1 MFGPTKIWRKWHVK
15 INTNQRRYAVVS
27 ALAAS
32 AVPALVL
39 ARGHRISNVPEI
51 PLVVDNKAIDNID
64 KTKAAVALLKSL
76 SAFPDI
82 EKVVAS
88 KKLRVGKG
96 KWRNRRY
103 VQKKGPLII
112 FAEKT
117 PMIRAFRNIPGVEL
131 LSVNHLNLLQLAP
144 GGHLGR
150 FLIWTKDAFE
160 KLDRLFGTFS
170 KYSTLKVHYKL
181 PQPLVANPDLRRLL
195 SSDEIQSVL
204 KKAGVARRA
213 PQFRRKNPLK
223 NLQFLQKLNPAAKSF
238 KRAALTAQA
247 RAIKKKAEKTAKRLA
262 ESAAATAQPK
272 SKNQKRKAQLAKK
285 VAKKKAK
292 TEGATKEKK
301 EEVAT
306 TEGAKK
312 EKVKKPSTKAER
324 IRRWRFSLH
333 KE

>member
-51 PLVVDNKAIDNID
+51 PLVVDNKVIDTID
-64 KTKAAVALLKSL
+64 KTKSAVALLKSL
-76 SAFPDI
+76 SAYPDI

-88 KKLRVGKG
+88 KKLRAGKG

-117 PMIRAFRNIPGVEL
+117 PMVRAFRNIPGVEL
-131 LSVNHLNLLQLAP
+131 VSVNHLNLLTLAP

-160 KLDRLFGTFS
+160 KLDRLFGTFT
-170 KYSTLKVHYKL
+170 KYATLKVHYKL
-181 PQPLVANPDLRRLL
+181 PQPLVANPDLTRILG
-195 SSDEIQSVL
+195 SEEIQSVL
-204 KKAGVARRA
+204 RA
-213 PQFRRKNPLK
+213 PGIARKAPGFRRGNPLR
-223 NLQFLQKLNPAAKSF
+223 NLALMQKLNPAAKSL
-238 KRAALTAQA
+238 KRSAIAAQTLAA
-247 RAIKKKAEKTAKRLA
+247 KKKAEKVAKRLA
-262 ESAAATAQPK
+262 EAKPTEP
-272 SKNQKRKAQLAKK
+272 SKKRKAEKK
-285 VAKKKAK
+285 EKPEKKAK
-292 TEGATKEKK
+292 TE
-301 EEVAT
+301 
-306 TEGAKK
+306 
-312 EKVKKPSTKAER
+312 KKPLTKVQLSG
-324 IRRWRFSLH
+324 RWKHALN